1 MEMKAKSKSLKM
13 KQGKDCTMQ
22 NPTSRE
28 QLELPL
34 FATAESHQ
42 QNKET
47 TSLDKSSSC
56 KTTIPQLK
64 SSKTSPPDSTLKEKV
79 LEPYWTESC
88 KDISSKLLLPVG
100 TDSRDL
106 DSILYNI
113 WWNKTVE
120 KSWFSTTLYS
130 AQNQKW

>member
-13 KQGKDCTMQ
+13 KQGKNCTMQ

-56 KTTIPQLK
+56 KTTFYNGEYDDRSNTQSESGHNYTVAPGTRDSKK
-64 SSKTSPPDSTLKEKV
+64 SRGSAFRTAPGLVVD
-79 LEPYWTESC
+79 WTAPNR
-88 KDISSKLLLPVG
+88 SSAGPADPGPRHL
-100 TDSRDL
+100 
-106 DSILYNI
+106 
-113 WWNKTVE
+113 
-120 KSWFSTTLYS
+120 
-130 AQNQKW
+130 